1 MVITAASPT
10 VVYPQLTAAAV
21 VTKTLDCSGSPDA
34 VITTTITGGRAPF
47 TYIQKE
53 AEHREVQGQ
62 HLLPCKQCNADTYT
76 FVITDA
82 NGCTTTIAT
91 TVSPITDPTVTAT
104 QVNVSCNAG
113 SDGSVTLTGAGG
125 SGGYLY
131 SNNATS
137 GFTTNATFGF
147 SSWNLYFLCTIT
159 KLSGSVLVTITLP
172 PKLCEQP
179 ASTTNANQSRLLL
192 LYLQVERERI
202 RIVMIMAD
210 LTDQVAR

>member
-1 MVITAASPT
+1 
-10 VVYPQLTAAAV
+10 LTAAAV

-47 TYIQKE
+47 TYTVQKE
-53 AEHREVQGQ
+53 AEHQASTPSAGTTFTTSVSNA
-62 HLLPCKQCNADTYT
+62 NADTYT

-131 SNNATS
+131 SNNAS
-137 GFTTNATFGF
+137 GFTTNATFTGLAAGTYTF
-147 SSWNLYFLCTIT
+147 
-159 KLSGSVLVTITLP
+159 
-172 PKLCEQP
+172 
-179 ASTTNANQSRLLL
+179 
-192 LYLQVERERI
+192 
-202 RIVMIMAD
+202 M
-210 LTDQVAR
+210 